1 MDLKAS
7 KEIEMVQDL
16 IKGWFSDNKVKVTSP
31 VAGSFMGAWVIFNW
45 KHFLLLFWGKG
56 DLETKL
62 GTFEKVVT
70 WSNCN
75 MWFWPLLVALLYAFG
90 LPYLNVVSH
99 KILKY
104 AEKWRHD
111 EVVDIDIIKAQKK
124 TQLNEEIYK
133 SDPANPYLGN
143 KLDSELKKMNAAA
156 EKSQAEADKANS
168 EAKETAAR
176 AEITESEAKE
186 KIIEFADAKRKNE
199 REQRSHELA
208 QAKHKQEVAS
218 RQFPTLFI
226 LLNELSQSLYEDNIY
241 LPLELLSEV
250 IGASFGYDDFNTM
263 LANDNFTISSLDQIS
278 CLVYD
283 EKKLFS
289 RLKEL
294 SQQYHSSIDESEL
307 LDYLL
312 LMFDALNRFPFI
324 PSSSMEDFV
333 QDYLSETDNVFDLV
347 EEDEISSRIAESH
360 SHSFGVE
367 SAELIEVSRGL
378 NDNSFIIKAK
388 AHIEGEQDL
397 DKPYPDSEIIAN
409 FQMIYKPILG
419 KYGLSEPEVIVTEAV
434 LPSYHE

>member
-1 MDLKAS
+1 MGLKAS

-31 VAGSFMGAWVIFNW
+31 VAGSFMGAWVLFNW

-56 DLETKL
+56 ALETRLSK
-62 GTFEKVVT
+62 FEEVVT
-70 WSNCN
+70 WSNYN
-75 MWFWPLLVALLYAFG
+75 MWFWPLCVALLYAFG

-111 EVVDIDIIKAQKK
+111 EVVEIDTIKAQRKA
-124 TQLNEEIYK
+124 QLNEEIYK

-143 KLDSELKKMNAAA
+143 KLDSELKQRNAAA
-156 EKSQAEADKANS
+156 EKSKAEADKASS
-168 EAKETAAR
+168 EAKENAAR
-176 AEITESEAKE
+176 AEITASEAKE
-186 KIIEFADAKRKNE
+186 KMIELADVIRKNN
-199 REQRSHELA
+199 REQNAHELA
-208 QAKHKQEVAS
+208 QAKHQQEVAS

-226 LLNELSQSLYEDNIY
+226 LLNELSQSLYEDNIH

-263 LANDNFTISSLDQIS
+263 LANDDFTVTTLEQLS

-283 EKKLFS
+283 ERKLFS
-289 RLKEL
+289 KLKDL
-294 SQQYHSSIDESEL
+294 TQSYHSSTDEFAL
-307 LDYLL
+307 LDYLTV
-312 LMFDALNRFPFI
+312 MFENFNKFPFI
-324 PSSSMEDFV
+324 PSSAMIDFA
-333 QDYLSETDNVFDLV
+333 QDYLSDTSNIFDLID
-347 EEDEISSRIAESH
+347 EDQINSRIAESY

-367 SAELIEVSRGL
+367 SAELLEVSRGL

-397 DKPYPDSEIIAN
+397 DKPYPDSEITAN
-409 FQMIYKPILG
+409 FQMFYKPILG
-419 KYGLSEPEVIVTEAV
+419 EYGLSEPEIIVTEAA
-434 LPSYHE
+434 LTSYHE